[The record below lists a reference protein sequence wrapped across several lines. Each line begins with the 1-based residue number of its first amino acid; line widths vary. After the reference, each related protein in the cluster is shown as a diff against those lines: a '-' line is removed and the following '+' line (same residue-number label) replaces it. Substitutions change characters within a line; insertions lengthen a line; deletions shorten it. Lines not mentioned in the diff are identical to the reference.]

1 MNSQRFLSFL
11 LLVIAGVVMALG
23 GGHVTISTDLVTTVV
38 ALAAPFTLIFMNITG
53 LFDVIDSRVAEG
65 TLSPGDLL
73 GMISLKEW
81 WASMIFSVAG
91 LLQIFGYKAIDPT
104 EQAVLVN
111 VALAFITVL
120 LRSVSNRATSD
131 PLSVGDHIQ
140 KAFEAKYPP
149 QSSVASVSP
158 NVSTNS
164 TSSPASANNPQG

>member
-1 MNSQRFLSFL
+1 MSSQRFLSFL
-11 LLVIAGVVMALG
+11 LLIVAGVVMALG
-23 GGHVTISTDLVTTVV
+23 GGRITITTDLVTTVIG
-38 ALAAPFTLIFMNITG
+38 LAAPFTLIFMNVSS

-65 TLSPGDLL
+65 TLAPGDLL
-73 GMISLKEW
+73 GLISLKEW
-81 WASMIFSVAG
+81 WTSMIFSVVG
-91 LLQIFGYKAIDPT
+91 LLQIFGYKAIDPA

-120 LRSVSNRATSD
+120 LRSVSNRATTD

-158 NVSTNS
+158 MVSSGSN
-164 TSSPASANNPQG
+164 SSPAAPTGPQG